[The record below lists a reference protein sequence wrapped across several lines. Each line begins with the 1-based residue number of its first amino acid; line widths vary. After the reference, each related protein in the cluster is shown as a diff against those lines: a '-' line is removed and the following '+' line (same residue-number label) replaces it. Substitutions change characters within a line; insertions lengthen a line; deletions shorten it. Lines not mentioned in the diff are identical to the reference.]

1 MLENKLLNKNKK
13 QFVLPLLIIG
23 SLLLAVNTKL
33 VHADAAFPDEQDL
46 FGDVAVTTATR
57 LAQSPRDLPIS
68 VTIIDRE
75 MIEASGA
82 TEIPELFRLVAGF
95 RVAHVTGSEFGVY
108 GHNTADQFARKLEVL
123 VDGRRVQS
131 AVINFTDWSALAIDI
146 DDIDYIEVMRG
157 TSAAIYGVNAFDGAI
172 NIITRKPFEDD
183 GVYIRTLSGDPGV
196 KSSLFRYGFKTATAE
211 HSIKLSERFTKGF
224 SGREDD
230 ARYTKLRYRGNF
242 NPSPV
247 DEVDVQL
254 GYTTG
259 YVEEDGDNV
268 AVLDRPRKTDTSEQ
282 YIRWRHLYD
291 NGDDFQF
298 KAYHNKVKYDDT
310 YLTANLSEVF
320 NVNPALIPVFFGGRP
335 DQPVE
340 FAFFTGTS
348 DRYGLEAQRSFS
360 YKNIRFVTGLGLFYD
375 DIKSDYLFRDDGKS
389 SDTNKQL
396 FGNLEWQLSNDVTFN
411 AALLVEDN
419 NGTKPTT
426 SSRLAFNYHFNKN
439 NTFRISAAQSF
450 RSRSAYGEDLFL
462 ASTFTSDGSILDVV
476 ADYRDYD
483 QPEKNTSF
491 ELAHLYELPEH
502 GLSLDWKLYHD
513 RYSDVREN
521 VDNDNYV
528 DLLGN
533 GASQTI
539 DGGEYFVRGI
549 DLQFKYRP
557 SDKGFIALQYSYSEP
572 GGEILDE
579 ISPSNDFE
587 EIDFEVPKNSFS
599 ILASRKIFNNWNI
612 SMQYSSL
619 SETEWEGSGDDLP
632 RYERLDAR
640 IAKDFKVGGSEARVE
655 LIAHNLLR
663 EYIEFRDENVFG
675 RRALLRL
682 SLQY

>member
-1 MLENKLLNKNKK
+1 MLGNKLLNKNKN
-13 QFVLPLLIIG
+13 QFYLPASIIG
-23 SLLLAVNTKL
+23 SLLLAMSVTFA
-33 VHADAAFPDEQDL
+33 HADSLFPDEQDL
-46 FGDVAVTTATR
+46 FADVAVTSATR

-75 MIEASGA
+75 MIEATGA
-82 TEIPELFRLVAGF
+82 TEIPELFRIVAGF
-95 RVAHVTGSEFGVY
+95 RVAHVTGSEFSVS
-108 GHNTADQFARKLEVL
+108 GHSPADQFARKLEIL

-131 AVINFTDWSALAIDI
+131 AVLNFTDWSALEIDI

-157 TSAAIYGVNAFDGAI
+157 TSAAVYGANAFDGAI
-172 NIITRKPFEDD
+172 NIITRKPFEDN

-247 DEVDVQL
+247 DEVDVQF

-259 YVEEDGDNV
+259 YVEEDGDGV
-268 AVLDRPRKTDTSEQ
+268 VVRDRPRETDTSSQ
-282 YIRWRHLYD
+282 YVRWRHLYE
-291 NGDDFQF
+291 NGDDFEI
-298 KAYHNKVKYDDT
+298 KVYHNRVKYDDT
-310 YLTANLSEVF
+310 YLTANLSEIF
-320 NVNPALIPVFFGGRP
+320 GINPALVPALFGGRS
-335 DQPVE
+335 DQPLE

-348 DRYGLEAQRSFS
+348 DRYGFEAQRSYS
-360 YKNIRFVTGLGLFYD
+360 YKNIRFVTGIGLFYD
-375 DIKSDYLFRDDGKS
+375 DIKSDFLFRDDGKS

-396 FGNLEWQLSNDVTFN
+396 FGNLEWQLNKDTVFN
-411 AALLVEDN
+411 AALLIEDN

-426 SSRLAFNYHFNKN
+426 SSRLALNYHLNRN

-462 ASTFTSDGSILDVV
+462 ASTYTSDGSILDVV

-483 QPEKNTSF
+483 QPEKITSF
-491 ELAHLYELPEH
+491 ELGHLYELPEH

-513 RYSDVREN
+513 RYSDVRSN
-521 VDNDNYV
+521 VSNDNYI
-528 DLLGN
+528 DELGN
-533 GASQTI
+533 GASTTVN
-539 DGGEYFVRGI
+539 GGEFFVRGI
-549 DLQFKYRP
+549 DLQFRYRP
-557 SDKGFIALQYSYSEP
+557 SNKGFIALQYSYAEP
-572 GGEILDE
+572 GGEVIDD
-579 ISPSNDFE
+579 ITPSIDFE

-599 ILASRKIFNNWNI
+599 ILVSRKVFNNWNI